1 MIYRDTARSIA
12 NDLNQS
18 PEWKMGVEDHYG
30 KTVYRLNVIAET
42 INDT

>member
-12 NDLNQS
+12 NDLDQS
-18 PEWKMGVEDHYG
+18 PEWKMDVKDHYG
-30 KTVYRLNVIAET
+30 KAVYRLNVIAET